1 MKSKPKWSY
10 VFADGYAETSD
21 EKLTEERLQAAV
33 RVHGGILHMSMI
45 TPRAQQPKQ
54 TAPEEEAEARKAAE
68 EEEAPIKQPAALPPA
83 IASLLTLRDQRRD
96 LKEQEDVTCQKIKS
110 FMVRNQIATLQGDTW
125 QAEVKDSIVT
135 RFDRRRFKKD
145 HPKMYAAYI
154 TRTTRKT
161 LSIHT
166 TDVEEEDSKGK

>member
-54 TAPEEEAEARKAAE
+54 TAEEVEAQKAAE

-83 IASLLTLRDQRRD
+83 ISSLLTLRDQRRD
-96 LKEQEDVTCQKIKS
+96 LKEQEDITCQKIKA
-110 FMVRNQIATLQGDTW
+110 FMLRNQISSLQGDTW
-125 QAEVKDSIVT
+125 QAEVKDSVVT

-145 HPKMYAAYI
+145 HPKLYAAYV
-154 TRTTRKT
+154 TRTTRKY

-166 TDVEEEDSKGK
+166 TGTEEEDAARDG